1 MCEFL
6 SSKSYS
12 AESPVSRSSPRKRN
26 YLQNHCNLLIRGP
39 GGFDSWQ
46 KISWHCPFKQ
56 CLPIPWIGILVELY
70 ISRKTFF
77 SLFPSLLWEKFS
89 WCPDWGGAGA
99 APPFAQ
105 VNCPLFTNWFAP
117 WTIHCHCMSVVINS
131 TGVEILKGQM
141 HEIFCHFFYQLH
153 T

>member
-46 KISWHCPFKQ
+46 KISWHCLLPFH
-56 CLPIPWIGILVELY
+56 PNDWD
-70 ISRKTFF
+70 SRGTVHFKENFAC
-77 SLFPSLLWEKFS
+77 LFPSLLWKKFS

-117 WTIHCHCMSVVINS
+117 WTIHCHWMSVFINS
-131 TGVEILKGQM
+131 TGVEMLKGQM
-141 HEIFCHFFYQLH
+141 HEMFCKVHLTHWGGGF
-153 T
+153 